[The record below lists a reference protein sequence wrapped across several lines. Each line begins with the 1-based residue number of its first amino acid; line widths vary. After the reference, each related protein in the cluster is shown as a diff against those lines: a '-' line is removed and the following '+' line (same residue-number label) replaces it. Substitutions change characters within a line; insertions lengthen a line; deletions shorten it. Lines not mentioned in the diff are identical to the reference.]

1 MIKDGKLSTMFSCEM
16 TENMVCLWYSKT
28 QKKIFDSHDNCMCS
42 LFVNTLEYLENNLFC
57 YHQKLCNVSKSFTI
71 TKYELKVAILFFFDA
86 FPVGPLHKFLVKA
99 RILTINL
106 ELSFC
111 CLWLCFNK
119 GIYILYYN
127 IYFWWDLFIRLIN
140 YLKWPH

>member
-1 MIKDGKLSTMFSCEM
+1 MFSCKM

-28 QKKIFDSHDNCMCS
+28 PKKTFDSHDNCMCS
-42 LFVNTLEYLENNLFC
+42 LFVNTLEYLENNPFC
-57 YHQKLCNVSKSFTI
+57 YHQKLCKVSKSFPI
-71 TKYELKVAILFFFDA
+71 RKYELKVAIFFFFEV

-99 RILTINL
+99 RMLTISL

-119 GIYILYYN
+119 GIYILYFN
-127 IYFWWDLFIRLIN
+127 IYLRWDLFIRLIN
-140 YLKWPH
+140 YLKWPY